1 MQNYETV
8 ILDVKGSIY
17 HGDFLLTTCVIG
29 NDNNVW
35 YHDGMRTGSG
45 CENEGDFDSFSAKK
59 LLKCKKEVSCGIVC
73 ESLNLKE
80 MGGK

>member
-35 YHDGMRTGSG
+35 YHDGMRTG
-45 CENEGDFDSFSAKK
+45 FSAKK